1 MYSHFVAS
9 FVLYLYL
16 MTASIS
22 RVDVISNSCRDC
34 IVLVDGISES
44 LHAQVHQVV
53 RIVWSSFSCI
63 LLATFCIFWCSHL
76 FL

>member
-53 RIVWSSFSCI
+53 RIV
-63 LLATFCIFWCSHL
+63 
-76 FL
+76 